1 MELIGPGR
9 NDLSFGPIEGHIFA
23 GAPGPVIVMDAVF
36 CSDLYICISIIYCS
50 CCTDNISIFKVMAI
64 VSCFLEKRRQ
74 PVYEMGIRSWQVCQ
88 AEKERQ
94 ASCSRGASRRGM
106 G

>member
-1 MELIGPGR
+1 MELIDPDP

-36 CSDLYICISIIYCS
+36 CSDLYIYVYRLYIVGAIS
-50 CCTDNISIFKVMAI
+50 TLFKVMAI
-64 VSCFLEKRRQ
+64 VSCFHDKRRQ
-74 PVYEMGIRSWQVCQ
+74 PAHEMGIRSWQVCQ

-94 ASCSRGASRRGM
+94 AS
-106 G
+106 